1 MTAHF
6 HAERNQP
13 AIISI
18 KAKLSLSHLVSWSII
33 IVIVF
38 ALFKPIK
45 CLDLLLFLCCFL
57 FYPFFYFYGEYKFWL
72 HAVIVSLLNRI
83 VKGFRFP
90 VHYFFSYFFA
100 YSIFF
105 QTFSSVGG
113 FLNLGYSIYRY
124 KQCCQKATNLSD
136 KYFSPTNKIIII
148 ITLFL
153 IVFESVFKS
162 GSYIYISFSF
172 FFFPGMTLSQNTP
185 IQIYP
190 LGTFSVWKS
199 NESFLSFGIQ
209 KDPLCFLIWRL
220 RYPHK
225 SCDVPSRNGQ
235 KTK

>member
-1 MTAHF
+1 M
-6 HAERNQP
+6 
-13 AIISI
+13 
-18 KAKLSLSHLVSWSII
+18 
-33 IVIVF
+33 
-38 ALFKPIK
+38 
-45 CLDLLLFLCCFL
+45 
-57 FYPFFYFYGEYKFWL
+57 
-72 HAVIVSLLNRI
+72 SLLNRI

-172 FFFPGMTLSQNTP
+172 FFF
-185 IQIYP
+185 
-190 LGTFSVWKS
+190 FSRYDFVSKHP
-199 NESFLSFGIQ
+199 NPDISFGYFFRV
-209 KDPLCFLIWRL
+209 K
-220 RYPHK
+220 
-225 SCDVPSRNGQ
+225 V
-235 KTK
+235 